1 MTDIPPES
9 QGNLTQKPVASYACL
24 MESLPLEDI
33 ARIARSHGALRVS
46 VFGSHA
52 RGTAR
57 ADSDLDLLVGMR
69 DGATLFDLGRMQ
81 LELEALLGIP
91 VEVVTE
97 RGLRP
102 EFRDQVMREARVIA
116 A

>member
-1 MTDIPPES
+1 MTEDHT
-9 QGNLTQKPVASYACL
+9 LTARRSYAL
-24 MESLPLEDI
+24 SMDELPLPDI
-33 ARIARSHGALRVS
+33 AEIARRHKAVK
-46 VFGSHA
+46 VYIFGSRA

-57 ADSDLDLLVGMR
+57 PDSDLDLLVEMR

-91 VEVVTE
+91 VEVVTMK
-97 RGLRP
+97 GLRP
-102 EFRDQVMREARVIA
+102 ELRDQVMREALPIA